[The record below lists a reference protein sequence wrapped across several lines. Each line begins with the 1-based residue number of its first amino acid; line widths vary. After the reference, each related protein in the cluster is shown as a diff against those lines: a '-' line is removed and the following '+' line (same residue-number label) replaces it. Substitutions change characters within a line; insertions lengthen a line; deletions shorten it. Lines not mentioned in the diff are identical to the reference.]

1 MLRRYVVGLIITV
14 LTISGIAQENGL
26 SAAELSLS
34 EYFIG
39 VYYSSAGDCGK
50 AIPYLEKARQL
61 HRNPYIY
68 LELADCYAYQGTME
82 KAMSI
87 LDEGI
92 RFFPDD
98 GSLYI
103 SKGDIYYDLY
113 KAGMPSDDIVQQAYN
128 NLLKGWDLSES
139 PEAGIK
145 AVEMAAVLKQPE
157 KAAELYESFPLSVR
171 LHPQLLAVMLNVY
184 EATGQNNRLRK
195 TLKMFINAHVKS
207 ADYLQ
212 HVANQAISHG
222 FYKEAVKLIQQ
233 EIQLD
238 PASFQQWDKY
248 MFAALAASDCKTVSM
263 VFQKRYVNH
272 PTSLSLYSMA
282 NCLGHK
288 HRYTEAAAFFSRS
301 LSADQSGWGKTVQLE
316 VMRDYLKVLVAAGN
330 NKAALKVVKKGLKVF
345 PDSMPLK
352 TDSIYI
358 NLLNNRKKAAIQI
371 AKSMLKSKE
380 TFVVSLLKILKKRP
394 AFLKY
399 YYRGIVYYALED
411 YDRAFPLLKTANQ
424 MNPENRDVAIPL
436 AFIYDRNGKQNHVIS
451 IYKTLLKV
459 YPKDALLLN
468 NYSYSLLTYHR
479 NLKEGLRLAK
489 TAVELAPDSPMYRDT
504 LGYAYLLLGQLDD
517 AEENLIFA
525 YEKNPENGEICQH
538 LGEVYFRKGN
548 FTKAKELWLEAIENG
563 GVDEASLRKKISFL
577 DR

>member
-1 MLRRYVVGLIITV
+1 MLRRLVVVFVISV
-14 LTISGIAQENGL
+14 LAVSGMAEEKGS

-39 VYYSSAGDCGK
+39 AYYSSAGNCGK
-50 AIPYLEKARQL
+50 AIPHLEKARQL
-61 HRNPYIY
+61 HKNPSIY

-98 GSLYI
+98 GRLYI

-113 KAGMPSDDIVQQAYN
+113 KAGMPSDDIVRQAYD
-128 NLLKGWDLSES
+128 NLLKGWKLSAD
-139 PEAGIK
+139 PEAGAK
-145 AVEMAAVLKQPE
+145 AVEMAAVLKKPE
-157 KAAELYESFPLSVR
+157 EAAKLYESFPLSVR
-171 LHPQLLAVMLNVY
+171 LRPRLLVVMLNVY
-184 EATGQNNRLRK
+184 EITGQNNRLRK
-195 TLKMFINAHVKS
+195 TIKMFINARIKS
-207 ADYLQ
+207 VDYLE
-212 HVANQAISHG
+212 HVANQAITHG
-222 FYKEAVKLIQQ
+222 FYKEALRLMQQ

-238 PASFQQWDKY
+238 PASFKQWDKY
-248 MFAALAASDCKTVSM
+248 MFAALAASDCKTVSR
-263 VFQKRYVNH
+263 VFRQKYAAH

-282 NCLGHK
+282 NCLGHQ
-288 HRYTEAAAFFSRS
+288 HRYKEAAAFFSRS
-301 LSADQSGWGKTVQLE
+301 LSADQSGWGKTVRLE
-316 VMRDYLKVLVAAGN
+316 IMRDYLKVLVAAGN
-330 NKAALKVVKKGLKVF
+330 NKAALNVVKKGLKSF
-345 PDSMPLK
+345 PDSVPLK
-352 TDSIYI
+352 TDSVYI
-358 NLLNNRKKAAIQI
+358 NLLNNRQKVAIRI
-371 AKSMLKSKE
+371 AESMLKEEKAPA
-380 TFVVSLLKILKKRP
+380 VRLLKILKKKP

-411 YDRAFPLLKTANQ
+411 YDRAFPLLKSANRID
-424 MNPENRDVAIPL
+424 PENRDVAIPL

-468 NYSYSLLTYHR
+468 NYSYSLLMYRR

-489 TAVELAPDSPMYRDT
+489 TAVQLVPDSPMYRDT

-517 AEENLIFA
+517 AEENLKFA

-548 FTKAKELWLEAIENG
+548 FAKAKELWLEAIENG

-577 DR
+577 DH